1 MKSKKQRKIFNM
13 LYLVSALL
21 VLLGA
26 ILIFNDNDLSPIV
39 LVVGVLVGIWTLLLE
54 NSLLKKRI
62 SQLEKDIQQKVDS
75 D

>member
-1 MKSKKQRKIFNM
+1 M
-13 LYLVSALL
+13 LYLVSAIS
-21 VLLGA
+21 VLAGA
-26 ILIFNDNDLSPIV
+26 FLMMNDNDLSHIV
-39 LVVGVLVGIWTLLLE
+39 LVAGALVGIWTLIIE